1 MYTNAYFAC
10 IGDDGKA
17 TKPFLL
23 PQRNPKKHYRESLDS
38 YNCPDFTRVKVSF
51 DVRKARREVFS
62 DKRVQ
67 VGVRK

>member
-1 MYTNAYFAC
+1 MF
-10 IGDDGKA
+10 
-17 TKPFLL
+17 
-23 PQRNPKKHYRESLDS
+23 DS
-38 YNCPDFTRVKVSF
+38 YNCPDCTRVKVSF